1 MSERAADMDLLSAA
15 LDESGIGVEDLQAAG
30 PSQVQQQQQIQHHQ
44 PIPTV
49 AQRIQQQHQPV
60 SMTTVTRVVR
70 APAKVLTAPAS
81 VSHLNN
87 NVTVATY
94 PRPQQQHHQQ
104 PVKILLNSQSGR
116 QQVVRQL
123 APGTRIVR
131 IAAPSSS
138 LTPGSTPRPPTI
150 IKMAS
155 SPTAISSTG
164 STPNTP
170 RGALRFVRVPAS
182 QLTQVAG
189 PGGSQQIRLVP
200 TSSGGQQRV
209 LIRSSTPP
217 VSLTPVSAL
226 ATNSEVVRVS
236 SPKMVTRVMT
246 PKGPAVVQTV
256 RSVQQQAAHSARVVQ
271 ATLPQQMTSVA
282 TTSSTTRVIHT
293 HNPSGGTII
302 RRVVAVGGQPTPVR
316 TQATTT
322 PLATRT
328 VTARPSPSMS
338 MGQVVHKVATSS
350 TTTSLGPLVRKVNV
364 NGHTSTPVTTP
375 RATSLVSRSVPHPR
389 SLLVTSRGLA
399 PGSAPPQMRLQVSG
413 SAIGALRNGDSGIPG
428 PPRQGPPNR
437 PPHHMMDEGQL
448 VPDEEDELGVA
459 ETYSDYVPAKLR
471 IGLKHPDPVV
481 ETASLSSV
489 PPPDVHY
496 RLSVDEETIDTGAL
510 SALQLESITYAC
522 QQHEVIL
529 PNGQRAGYLIG
540 DGPGIG
546 KGRTVAGIIFENFL
560 LGRRRALWL
569 SVSNDLRFDAERDLR
584 DIGAT
589 KIDVHPLNKFKYH
602 KITSK
607 RNGSCKK
614 GVIFATY
621 SSLIGES
628 SSSSSKYRTRL
639 KQLLHWCGG
648 EDFDGVIVF
657 DECHKAKN
665 LYPAGSSKPTKTGQT
680 VLELQNRLPK
690 ARVVYASATGASE
703 PRNMA
708 YMTRLG
714 IWGEGTQFSEFNDF
728 LNAVEKR
735 GVGTMELVAMDMKLR
750 GMYIARQLSFAGVT
764 FRIEEVA
771 LGDRFISTY
780 NKAVRLWI
788 EARRMFAEAAQLM
801 DADARV
807 KKTMWGQFWGAHQR
821 FFKYLCIAAKV
832 PYVVKVARDAIR
844 DGKCVVIGLQSTGES
859 RTLEQLEE
867 QGGELTDFVSTARG
881 VFQSLVEKH
890 FPAPNRKKTLA
901 LLGLGGSFL
910 DESEFMPRSSRLS
923 DKDESDAANKKQ
935 SSSGGSSDEEDSSS
949 DVSSDDEA
957 SVSASDDDL
966 SGDDFNPFGA
976 DNSDGEDDDPWASRG
991 SSRKRKKAVNSE
1003 ERKPKKAKK
1012 EKKEKGKEPKEEKEK
1027 RRRDRSPSPFSEM
1040 TQSII
1045 FSKDA
1050 GDKAAAMKQQL
1061 LAMLDSIGDVLPIN
1075 TLDQLID
1082 ELGGPS
1088 EVAEM
1093 TGRKGRVV
1101 SDDNGGVSYESRTE
1115 SDVPLEILNVTEKQR
1130 FMSGEKNIAIISE
1143 AASSGISLQ
1152 ADRRAEN
1159 RKRRLHIT
1167 LELPWSA
1174 DRAVQ
1179 QFGRTHRSNQVSA
1192 PEYLFL
1198 ISDLAGERRFASIVA
1213 KRIESMGALTHGD
1226 RRAGESRDLSMFNI
1240 DNNFG
1245 RIALEHTMK
1254 AIMGHEKPM
1263 VKPPEDYDGDFFEDC
1278 KEGLLGVGLV
1288 VKDDGP
1294 SSIAVLDKDYNNI
1307 SKFLNRL
1314 LGLKVDLQNALFKY
1328 FMDTMDA
1335 VVSSAKREG
1344 KFDLGIL
1351 DLGANA
1357 DNVKLERT
1365 EEFVRSSPTG
1375 PTMTELHTVS
1385 VERGMSWEEAI
1396 DKYRELYEND
1406 EGFYLSNQ
1414 IRNGHK
1420 TVILAVY
1427 AGKSNKNS
1435 KNKAREKL
1443 FRTYRP
1449 NTGLQ
1454 VKQDTLANIK
1464 AKYKFVSPD
1473 DAQDSWENQY
1483 SSSEHTCSHIYWTG
1497 ACRKANL
1504 GIPCDAGLRSR
1515 TYHVLAGSVF
1525 TVWSKVESALSAN
1538 NMVSFKLQVVRLKTE
1553 SGLRIVGT
1561 MVPPTCVQSLRTVLT
1576 EDAQK
1581 TSVKQLKKVPK
1592 TEKADDDDD

>member
-1 MSERAADMDLLSAA
+1 MDLLSAA
-15 LDESGIGVEDLQAAG
+15 LDESGIGVEELQAATG
-30 PSQVQQQQQIQHHQ
+30 PSQLQPPPQHTTPIRVQQSV
-44 PIPTV
+44 PIASIP
-49 AQRIQQQHQPV
+49 
-60 SMTTVTRVVR
+60 RVVR
-70 APAKVLTAPAS
+70 APAKVLTTPAGS
-81 VSHLNN
+81 GQLNSGTA
-87 NVTVATY
+87 VYSRAQ
-94 PRPQQQHHQQ
+94 PQPGQQQS
-104 PVKILLNSQSGR
+104 VKIVLNSQHGG
-116 QQVVRQL
+116 QQVVQQL
-123 APGTRIVR
+123 SPGTRIVR
-131 IAAPSSS
+131 IARQ
-138 LTPGSTPRPPTI
+138 STPLGTSRPPTI
-150 IKMAS
+150 IKMAA
-155 SPTAISSTG
+155 SPGTAT
-164 STPNTP
+164 TPTNGP
-170 RGALRFVRVPAS
+170 RGPLRVVRVPAS
-182 QLTQVAG
+182 QLSQMTSSSGA
-189 PGGSQQIRLVP
+189 QQIRLVS

-209 LIRSSTPP
+209 VIRSAAPRK
-217 VSLTPVSAL
+217 LTPVTL
-226 ATNSEVVRVS
+226 ASNHVVRVA

-246 PKGPAVVQTV
+246 PKGPAVVQTL
-256 RSVQQQAAHSARVVQ
+256 RPAQPHGSPRVVQ
-271 ATLPQQMTSVA
+271 TTTHPQTTTGAT
-282 TTSSTTRVIHT
+282 RIIHT
-293 HNPSGGTII
+293 QSPSGGTII
-302 RRVVAVGGQPTPVR
+302 RRVVAVGAQPSAIGG
-316 TQATTT
+316 QATPITT
-322 PLATRT
+322 HTISRPAVPL
-328 VTARPSPSMS
+328 
-338 MGQVVHKVATSS
+338 GQVVHKVAASS
-350 TTTSLGPLVRKVNV
+350 TTTPLASLVRKVNV
-364 NGHTSTPVTTP
+364 NGHSSSAVSTP

-399 PGSAPPQMRLQVSG
+399 PANASSQMRVQMTSG
-413 SAIGALRNGDSGIPG
+413 SALEALRNGDGA
-428 PPRQGPPNR
+428 RQGPAPATR
-437 PPHHMMDEGQL
+437 QPQQVIDEAQI
-448 VPDEEDELGVA
+448 VAEEEDELGVA

-471 IGLKHPDPVV
+471 IGMKHPDPVV

-496 RLSVDEETIDTGAL
+496 RLSVDEETVDTGAL

-569 SVSNDLRFDAERDLR
+569 S
-584 DIGAT
+584 
-589 KIDVHPLNKFKYH
+589 IDVHPLNKFKYH

-771 LGDRFISTY
+771 LGDRFVSTY

-890 FPAPNRKKTLA
+890 FPAPNRRKTLA
-901 LLGLGGSFL
+901 LLGLGDG
-910 DESEFMPRSSRLS
+910 
-923 DKDESDAANKKQ
+923 
-935 SSSGGSSDEEDSSS
+935 
-949 DVSSDDEA
+949 EA
-957 SVSASDDDL
+957 SMSASDDDL
-966 SGDDFNPFGA
+966 SGDDFNPFGS
-976 DNSDGEDDDPWASRG
+976 DNGDGEADDPWASRG
-991 SSRKRKKAVNSE
+991 SSRKRKATE
-1003 ERKPKKAKK
+1003 EKKPKKAKK
-1012 EKKEKGKEPKEEKEK
+1012 EKKERMKESKEEKDK
-1027 RRRDRSPSPFSEM
+1027 RRKDRSPSPFSEM

-1152 ADRRAEN
+1152 ADRRADN

-1263 VKPPEDYDGDFFEDC
+1263 VKPPEEYDGDFFADC

-1314 LGLKVDLQNALFKY
+1314 LGLKVDLQNSLFKY
-1328 FMDTMDA
+1328 FMDTMEA

-1365 EEFVRSSPTG
+1365 EEYVRSSPTG
-1375 PTMTELHTVS
+1375 PTTTELHTVS

-1414 IRNGHK
+1414 VRNGHK

-1435 KNKAREKL
+1435 KSKSREKL

-1454 VKQDTLANIK
+1454 VKQETLANIK

-1473 DAQDSWENQY
+1473 DAQDSWESQY
-1483 SSSEHTCSHIYWTG
+1483 TSSEHTCSHAYWTG
-1497 ACRKANL
+1497 VCRKAGI

-1561 MVPPTCVQSLRTVLT
+1561 MVPSTCVQSLRTVLT
-1576 EDAQK
+1576 EDAQR
-1581 TSVKQLKKVPK
+1581 TSIKQLKKEPK
-1592 TEKADDDDD
+1592 VEEIAD